1 LAALTRK
8 SIVKSLLEGT
18 SGELADD
25 YQKLMEFLLLHATR
39 VIESGEYLVPA
50 AAAIGIDGALT
61 AMAAAPET
69 FPYGYPDD
77 VERMLIQGLR
87 IGVKS
92 GEYRATGIALELRE
106 VRREGLPT
114 VPAIKLILESR
125 AGLPAN
131 LYQPFRRR
139 WFRKPHYETYFTKVG
154 RAVVFD
160 DSVELS

>member
-1 LAALTRK
+1 M
-8 SIVKSLLEGT
+8 S
-18 SGELADD
+18 ELADD
-25 YQKLMEFLLLHATR
+25 YQKLTDFLLVHASG
-39 VIESGEYLVPA
+39 VLESGEHLLPA
-50 AAAIGIDGALT
+50 AAAIGIDGGLT

-106 VRREGLPT
+106 LRRDGSPT

-131 LYQPFRRR
+131 LYQPFKRR
-139 WFRKPHYETYFTKVG
+139 WFRKPKYETNFIGVG